1 MFIQVITRT
10 SLKATRTLTDNPAW
24 PEIAVLIRFNLML
37 SFNNRNVQLY
47 LPELFYVISILVA
60 TGPPLIRASIHGLIV
75 NLVQSL
81 CTSMPLNEINVKRL
95 TLLLTE
101 LSEPNFRYFFGLNNV
116 PGNAFVISSE
126 STHDLPDTMPLASLE
141 KIVQALLEVM
151 VCGAGSVGKYTNK
164 YL

>member
-1 MFIQVITRT
+1 
-10 SLKATRTLTDNPAW
+10 
-24 PEIAVLIRFNLML
+24 ML

-47 LPELFYVISILVA
+47 LPELFYIISILVA

-81 CTSMPLNEINVKRL
+81 CTSMPLSESNVKRL

-116 PGNAFVISSE
+116 PGNAFVITPE
-126 STHDLPDTMPLASLE
+126 STRDLQDAMPLASLE
-141 KIVQALLEVM
+141 KVVQALLEVM
-151 VCGAGSVGKYTNK
+151 ICGAGSSGECYNILCELSNLFTNAHSLL
-164 YL
+164 YLFFR